1 MCGLYYMYKSVK
13 LIFLG
18 LFSLANYLLF
28 LQITIVRSLQIEL
41 YPMWL
46 IKKKFTFENCLY
58 LHIIISKFL
67 FLVDYI
73 PLSYFIS
80 IFQK

>member
-1 MCGLYYMYKSVK
+1 MCGLCYMYKSVK

-46 IKKKFTFENCLY
+46 IKKN
-58 LHIIISKFL
+58 LHLRTAYICIS
-67 FLVDYI
+67 
-73 PLSYFIS
+73 
-80 IFQK
+80 